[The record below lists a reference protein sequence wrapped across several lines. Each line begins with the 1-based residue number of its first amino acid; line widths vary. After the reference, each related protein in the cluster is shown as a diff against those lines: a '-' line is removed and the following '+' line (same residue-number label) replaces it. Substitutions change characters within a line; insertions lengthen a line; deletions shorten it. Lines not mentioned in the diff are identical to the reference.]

1 MYSSI
6 GAIKFEMLLG
16 RTGSGILGIS
26 DRQDLMCMNEM
37 TLTAKVEVNQT

>member
-16 RTGSGILGIS
+16 RTGSGLGIS

-37 TLTAKVEVNQT
+37 TLTANVEANQT